1 MRSLTCVVLPFAVFT
16 LAAICLAQQA
26 PTTPV
31 PNLITY
37 SGTLHSSSSL
47 GASPRVV
54 GVTFAIY
61 RQEDGGA
68 PLWLETQ
75 NVMPD
80 SAGHYTV
87 LLGSMRT
94 EGIPAALFNT
104 QEQRWLG
111 VQVQGG
117 AEEPR
122 VLLVSVPY
130 AMKAGDAQTVGS
142 LPASAFVLAAP
153 SSVVECGPTSSTVS
167 ASTPGTVPPGTIT
180 GSGTAGFLP
189 EFTGAST
196 IGNSAVFQSGS
207 SPTAKIGINTSTPAT
222 NLDVNGG
229 DAVDICSKVVRAL
242 LEVLVDHV

>member
-1 MRSLTCVVLPFAVFT
+1 
-16 LAAICLAQQA
+16 
-26 PTTPV
+26 
-31 PNLITY
+31 
-37 SGTLHSSSSL
+37 
-47 GASPRVV
+47 VV

-80 SAGHYTV
+80 SAGQYTV

-111 VQVQGG
+111 VQVQGE

-130 AMKAGDAQTVGS
+130 AMKAGDAQTVGG

-153 SSVVECGPTSSTVS
+153 SSVVESGPTYSTVS
-167 ASTPGTVPPGTIT
+167 ASTPGTVAPGTIT

-189 EFTGAST
+189 EFTGAAT

-207 SPTAKIGINTSTPAT
+207 SPTAKIGINTSNPAT

-229 DAVDICSKVVRAL
+229 ATVRGTFSLPATGTATATAGKNSQPQNL
-242 LEVLVDHV
+242 AASAFNCVFRRSEWYVPARCE